1 MVPTKENNYQGQNI
15 GGWRNDEFDRLT
27 SQAVLEFDPERR
39 KQLFWRAQE
48 IWAEELPG
56 ASPLLPRQPLRGAEG
71 PRELRGQRLLRR
83 LRLPRLERLGD
94 RLGEPGRREEVG
106 PGEVRPFH
114 QVTRVV

>member
-48 IWAEELPG
+48 IWAEELPALPSTSAPTPTWCG
-56 ASPLLPRQPLRGAEG
+56 RAS
-71 PRELRGQRLLRR
+71 
-83 LRLPRLERLGD
+83 
-94 RLGEPGRREEVG
+94 
-106 PGEVRPFH
+106 
-114 QVTRVV
+114 